1 MAQPLHV
8 LLIEDNA
15 GDARLIREML
25 REGNDDDIALEVA
38 STLRDGLV
46 RLNAARFDLVLLD
59 LSLPDSFGVE
69 TLHKVNQ
76 SETHV
81 PIVVLTGYDD
91 KQIGIQAVQAGAQDY
106 LIKNSISADLLLRAI
121 HYAIERHRVEE
132 AIRRSEQEYRSL
144 IDDVF
149 ETSVVVVIILDRHLN
164 VVWCNEATERYFGLT
179 RSEILGQN
187 KLELIDSVL
196 KCIFADPDDYVR
208 RLTDAYAQQLFTE
221 RFECRVLPGDGREE
235 RWLEH
240 WSQPITAGLYAGG
253 RIEQYTDITV
263 RKKLEFAEQEQR
275 RFAEALRDTAAV
287 LTSTLDFDEVLDRI
301 LENIERVVPHD
312 TARITL
318 VDSSGEQIARQRST
332 IPPSDYAVFR
342 PVDSRAYA
350 GVPIRLQDKTIGYLH
365 IYSETPNAF
374 TEDDTVR
381 LNAFAEQAAIAI
393 QNARLFHQSH
403 ELAAIEERQRLAR
416 ELHDSVSQTIF
427 TCSAMTE
434 SALRRWERDPQRAHE
449 LMTEAHRL
457 TVTALSEMRIL
468 LLELRPESLANI
480 SLKQLFQQYLE
491 PMQSRREFK
500 LDMYLDDVDTLPGD
514 VQIALYRI
522 AQEALNNIEK
532 HARAKR
538 VSIAV
543 KDYSD
548 RLELRIHDDGA
559 GFHVTEVAATS
570 LGLGIMRE
578 RAVAIGADLKIDSTP
593 GYGTQITVI
602 WTKELQPSREG

>member
-1 MAQPLHV
+1 MDASLHI

-25 REGNDDDIALEVA
+25 RDADDGALSLDVA
-38 STLRDGLV
+38 STLRDGLN
-46 RLNAARFDLVLLD
+46 RLRQADYDLILLD

-69 TLHKVNQ
+69 TLRTAHQ
-76 SETHV
+76 AGAHV
-81 PIVVLTGYDD
+81 PIVVLTGFDD

-106 LIKNSISADLLLRAI
+106 LVKNSITGDLLVRAI
-121 HYAIERHRVEE
+121 HYAVERYRVEQ
-132 AIRRSEQEYRSL
+132 AIRRSEEEYRSL

-149 ETSVVVVIILDRHLN
+149 ETSVVAVIILDRHLN
-164 VVWCNEATERYFGLT
+164 VVWCNEATERYFGLE
-179 RSEILGQN
+179 RSKILGQN
-187 KLELIDSVL
+187 KLELIDRVL

-208 RLTDAYAQQLFTE
+208 RLTDAYTQHSFTD
-221 RFECRVLPGDGREE
+221 RFECRVLPGENREE

-253 RIEQYTDITV
+253 RIEQYTDITQ
-263 RKKLEFAEQEQR
+263 RKRLEFAEQEQR
-275 RFAEALRDTAAV
+275 RFSDALRDITAV
-287 LTSTLDFDEVLDRI
+287 LTSTLDLEEVLDRI
-301 LENIERVVPHD
+301 LENIGRVVPHD

-318 VDSSGEQIARQRST
+318 IDSSGEQIARQRSSAPAESEVARRADT
-332 IPPSDYAVFR
+332 
-342 PVDSRAYA
+342 RAYA
-350 GVPIRLQDKTIGYLH
+350 GVPIRLQDQTIGYLH
-365 IYSETPNAF
+365 IYSDQPNAF
-374 TEDDTVR
+374 SEQDVAR

-393 QNARLFHQSH
+393 QNARLFHQSQ

-416 ELHDSVSQTIF
+416 DLHDSVSQTIF

-434 SALRRWERDPQRAHE
+434 SALRRWERDPQRAFE

-457 TVTALSEMRIL
+457 TLTALSEMRIL
-468 LLELRPESLANI
+468 LLELRPESMANI

-500 LDMYLDDVDTLPGD
+500 LDMYIDDVEALPGD
-514 VQIALYRI
+514 VQIAFYRI

-532 HARAKR
+532 HARATR

-543 KDYSD
+543 KEYED
-548 RLELRIHDDGA
+548 RIELRIHDDGV
-559 GFHVTEVAATS
+559 GFRVEDIAATS

-578 RAVAIGADLKIDSTP
+578 RAIKIGATLSIESKPSF
-593 GYGTQITVI
+593 GTQITVI
-602 WTKELQPSREG
+602 WNKRHTASPEG